1 MKNNF
6 FSMILR
12 MKYINRWGLMR
23 NIRQENL
30 SEHSLDVAII
40 LKIIKGIQM
49 KNNFFSMIL
58 RMKYIN
64 RWGLMRNI
72 RQENLSEHSL
82 DVAIISHGIAVIYKN
97 RLGGDINLERV
108 ALIAIFHDAS
118 EIITGD
124 LPTPIKYYDKKIMS
138 AYKEIENVAN
148 NKLLDMLPDDLR
160 SEYEDIFMCNK
171 NDENDKYIYKII
183 KAADKISAYIK
194 CLEEQQQGNKDFDKA
209 KSTIL
214 SSIRNMHMKEVDIF
228 MDEFI
233 NGFLLTLD
241 EQ

>member
-40 LKIIKGIQM
+40 
-49 KNNFFSMIL
+49 
-58 RMKYIN
+58 
-64 RWGLMRNI
+64 
-72 RQENLSEHSL
+72 
-82 DVAIISHGIAVIYKN
+82 AHGIAVIYKN

-171 NDENDKYIYKII
+171 NDEYIYKIV

-214 SSIRNMHMKEVDIF
+214 SSIRNMQMKEVDIF